1 MKAWRITFGLL
12 VAMGILAVASNSI
25 AEEPAAPAA
34 KLKGKLNPALQ
45 QLIAEKLAEKN
56 GEPASDAKE
65 EESVDEEGKVDP
77 FIVPDTDNVPELL
90 TFLDSMINY
99 KPKNREELI
108 RSRVRLTGAL
118 KEAAEKIV
126 AKATDEEKKLP
137 GYKDAEAVVLNFRAQ
152 DRELN
157 DEQETKLLDELKAY
171 LTAYPEPSTYAIR
184 AVQMLASKHEYG
196 GDPERAAVIYR
207 EIGPILAKSADE
219 KLARSGI
226 MMEGA
231 ARRMTLVGQP
241 IEVTGTEMD
250 GKKFDIK
257 DLRGKVVLVDFW
269 ATWCGPCRAEMP
281 NVRKNYELYHDKG
294 FEVVG
299 ISLDKDREALE
310 KFLVDEQ
317 TPWITLHDGDW
328 KDNSV
333 ATYYGVMGIPT
344 VILVDKEGKVVS
356 TRARGEELV
365 RLLAEQLG
373 PPPEQPAEP
382 AEGEK
387 PAEGEEK
394 PADAAAAT
402 Q

>member
-1 MKAWRITFGLL
+1 MNAWRNTLGLL
-12 VAMGILAVASNSI
+12 IALGVVLATGNLSAD
-25 AEEPAAPAA
+25 EPAAS

-56 GEPASDAKE
+56 GEPAPETKE
-65 EESVDEEGKVDP
+65 GEAADEEGKVDP
-77 FIVPDTDNVPELL
+77 FKVPETNSVPELL
-90 TFLDSMINY
+90 AFLDSMINY
-99 KPKNREELI
+99 KPKNREELL

-118 KEAAEKIV
+118 KESAEMIV
-126 AKATDEEKKLP
+126 AKASDEEKKLP

-157 DEQETKLLDELKAY
+157 DEQEAKLLDELKAY
-171 LTAYPEPSTYAIR
+171 LTTYPEPSTYAIR

-219 KLARSGI
+219 KLARNGI

-231 ARRMTLVGQP
+231 ARRMTLIGQP

-269 ATWCGPCRAEMP
+269 ATWCGPCRAELP

-299 ISLDKDREALE
+299 VSLDRDREALE

-317 TPWITLHDGDW
+317 TPWVTLHDGDW

-344 VILVDKEGKVVS
+344 VILVDKDGKVVS

-373 PPPEQPAEP
+373 PPAEQP

-387 PAEGEEK
+387 PAE
-394 PADAAAAT
+394 AAAT
-402 Q
+402 E

>member
-1 MKAWRITFGLL
+1 MNARRFAYGLL
-12 VAMGILAVASNSI
+12 MALGILALAHNSI
-25 AEEPAAPAA
+25 AEGPATPAP
-34 KLKGKLNPALQ
+34 KLKAKLNPELQ
-45 QLIAEKLAEKN
+45 QLIAEKLAQKN
-56 GEPASDAKE
+56 GESAPEAKE
-65 EESVDEEGKVDP
+65 DEAPVEKVTVDP
-77 FIVPDTDNVPELL
+77 FNVPETDSVPELL
-90 TFLDSMINY
+90 AFLDSMINY
-99 KPKNREELI
+99 KPKNREELL
-108 RSRVRLTGAL
+108 RARDRLTGAL

-157 DEQETKLLDELKAY
+157 DEQEAKLLDELKAY
-171 LTAYPEPSTYAIR
+171 LTTYPEPSTYAIR

-196 GDPERAAVIYR
+196 GNPERAGVIYR
-207 EIGPILAKSADE
+207 EIGPILAKSTDE
-219 KLARSGI
+219 KLARNGI

-231 ARRMTLVGQP
+231 ARRMTLIGQP

-281 NVRKNYELYHDKG
+281 NVKKNYELYHDKG

-299 ISLDKDREALE
+299 ISLDRDREALE

-333 ATYYGVMGIPT
+333 ASYYGVMGIPT

-387 PAEGEEK
+387 PADDAGK
-394 PADAAAAT
+394 PAEGAAASE
-402 Q
+402 